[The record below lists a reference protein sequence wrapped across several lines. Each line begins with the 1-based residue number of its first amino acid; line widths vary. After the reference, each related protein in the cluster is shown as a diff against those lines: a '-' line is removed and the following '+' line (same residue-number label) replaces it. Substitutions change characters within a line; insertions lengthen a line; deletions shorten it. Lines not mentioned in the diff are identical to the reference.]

1 MKPKNKRLGRK
12 ILSTLTALSLSAAVF
27 AVPCAPSLTVNAGT
41 ITNIVTGR
49 WAAIGL
55 EYFERG
61 VMRALG
67 SAAAHAEN
75 ETVATILSK
84 TKRLLGNPQSN
95 ALGDIKALCME
106 MNQKLTYL
114 TSVVQNNNTYVSK
127 ELQKIDQK
135 ISRTNYNNC
144 INNLEEIN
152 GDSGF
157 VIGKFNALIYA
168 VNQYDANNADSIRA
182 LRLAYDDLYSIYE
195 RTTAGYMGKTFSFT
209 DDAEKLASLL
219 SSYDYSNGMNGTAPY
234 YSYDPGDKSH
244 WGDIKGGNTVIEN
257 YYDLLSTSCAFDH
270 EMVQNMTAEYNY
282 LAGITSQFIEAYTM
296 YISYYAQMAYAESYD
311 DMVDERNKQS
321 SVDLAWQEY
330 DRCCYM
336 LLRALAQMIDLHADR
351 MNGAMRS
358 YDVET
363 TIYFNNIRDSINAIS
378 VENDRTNH
386 TNRRFDHEYVSN
398 RNRTAKT
405 MQAYMVRP
413 YNADTAYII
422 RKTNDTQPTVLMQ
435 ELEYLAAEENMWDF
449 TGYTCDYYNLAFTAP
464 TSPVGI
470 NIMNKGSQVL
480 PLISTGA
487 YEMAGRDIRTY
498 LNSHGITEIPNIG
511 SKNPYILT
519 DVYSWDPSIGFSG
532 NFDVHMKFIQLPDY
546 MTSDT
551 APGMKN
557 FDMDDDQKYF
567 KDKETNIIYTGQPVI
582 AYTLP
587 NNAGASYQY
596 SADSGAS
603 VHGGYNVL
611 TSGDVVTLRIK
622 PDDGKYI
629 KSLQLFDRHAKDEK
643 KSEYVLCTYIDESD
657 ELYRSDCGIYPEA
670 DGYYRFILNVP
681 FRDADISLTL
691 GDSPVKSHTVSLEQS
706 EILPEYASAKIYY
719 DRDGGILLFDN
730 FSNDSQHTYNT
741 GDTVKV
747 AVSPYKG
754 YTCTGISVMDA
765 NGNEYPAEEVITDDY
780 LRLNDFQSNYSFTM
794 PDTDVTVKAV
804 YSKTNY
810 VTLEKGRHVRLGF
823 LNENGSVNDTSSV
836 LSYFPASAVTI
847 QASAESGYQLS
858 RIEVINEDTGKDVP
872 CTFSDGFIRFTMPQN
887 NVTVLAEA
895 EWLDDS
901 KHLAAVEAESRAL
914 LTLTDS
920 TGRPLNVDTV
930 QAEKGE
936 TVFFKVLS
944 DMPDAALQVYDT
956 AHQAVAVQPSEKGIY
971 RIVMPDSDVTIG
983 VAYADIAIDTETFRS
998 GVRFADAGGTVSDTE
1013 TLTVFC
1019 GSTVYLKDTFPY
1031 PHTLR
1036 VTGTGGS
1043 EIPLTRSADT
1053 LYSFTAPD
1061 GAVTVRIE
1069 ANVYTI
1075 EADASAQA
1083 YAVLLWCEDNPSD
1096 QKTVLNAYEGQKVYL
1111 QSDPQIAAD
1120 YRKMEIKDANGQP
1133 VALTPEG
1140 TNLYSFKAYA
1150 NTVISV
1156 PPFQYHT
1163 MAIGSVANGTGTF
1176 VQEDTVTQQEGIAG
1190 EWQDISLY
1198 APAGYSFSSCSAVH
1212 TDDGSDIP
1220 VNYTLSS
1227 ETETTQGVLSVV
1239 RCQMPESDI
1248 TLHFVMEKKPVVYI
1262 DRNGFVYDDSQKATA
1277 YIEVKDNSV
1286 NPPVYTA
1293 DSVACPL
1300 DCHTVEGRFIY
1311 DENNY
1316 PTHIQIIGQTTGTV
1330 FADTDVSADTVEFS
1344 YSTADGTAFGED
1356 ILVVPT
1362 FAAFIPQADVVIS
1375 NYAELVAFAENV
1387 INDYE
1392 HYEKAHAVLS
1402 NNIIVTSDDAVW
1414 TQGIGSV
1421 SENKPFR
1428 GTFDGQGFGIVS
1440 LKIKNTDNG
1449 ALFEYIGAEGVVKD
1463 LSVIDCDFTVMSA
1476 CAGGIAAVNEGMIDH
1491 CIVGIN
1497 TESQKTIRLHNGQE
1511 RILSEFNSA
1520 VNGIVSGGIAGHNK
1534 GTVKGC
1540 RSSAY
1545 VIGKDCGGIA
1555 GINDGKIYGCAN
1567 NGPVGK
1573 DSIVNKRC
1581 AGIAVVNNGTIES
1594 SYNSG
1599 KLTGTTQTVFASVA
1613 VENNSDEIIHVFY
1626 HQTENLTPFDDDS
1639 SDYQPTEACK
1649 ALTIEYMITKAFADE
1664 LNAVTDDSV
1673 QWKHIAYNG
1682 VKTNQGLPIVKGRF
1696 IENVTVVNDAK
1707 MKIKAAILKA
1717 MKINYKPMMLRSASY
1732 NTMLPAAGNR
1742 TMTCAYDMTAA
1753 DQNGNELPA
1762 EVWCEGVTVSVP
1774 VTANDAQIMILNDQN
1789 EAIVVTPDSIE
1800 NGWATFTLTEPASF
1814 AVAENISFDEPTP
1827 TPTPIKPDDG
1837 NVKTGESSMPL
1848 TAACA
1853 VLLVSVLAVL
1863 MTRRK
1868 KNRE

>member
-1 MKPKNKRLGRK
+1 
-12 ILSTLTALSLSAAVF
+12 
-27 AVPCAPSLTVNAGT
+27 
-41 ITNIVTGR
+41 
-49 WAAIGL
+49 
-55 EYFERG
+55 
-61 VMRALG
+61 
-67 SAAAHAEN
+67 
-75 ETVATILSK
+75 
-84 TKRLLGNPQSN
+84 
-95 ALGDIKALCME
+95 
-106 MNQKLTYL
+106 
-114 TSVVQNNNTYVSK
+114 
-127 ELQKIDQK
+127 
-135 ISRTNYNNC
+135 
-144 INNLEEIN
+144 
-152 GDSGF
+152 
-157 VIGKFNALIYA
+157 
-168 VNQYDANNADSIRA
+168 
-182 LRLAYDDLYSIYE
+182 
-195 RTTAGYMGKTFSFT
+195 MGKGDSFT
-209 DDAEKLASLL
+209 DDAEKLTSLL

-296 YISYYAQMAYAESYD
+296 YLSYYAQMVYAESSD
-311 DMVDERNKQS
+311 DIMAERNKQS
-321 SVDLAWQEY
+321 AIDLAWQEY

-336 LLRALAQMIDLHADR
+336 LLRALAQMIDLHGDR
-351 MNGAMRS
+351 INGAMRS
-358 YDVET
+358 YDVDT
-363 TIYFNNIRDSINAIS
+363 TIYFNNARDHIAALD
-378 VENDRTNH
+378 VENERTKH
-386 TNRRFDHEYVSN
+386 TNRHFDHEYVSY
-398 RNRTAKT
+398 RNKT
-405 MQAYMVRP
+405 NKKMQAYMVRP
-413 YNADTAYII
+413 YNADVSYII
-422 RKTNDTQPTVLMQ
+422 RKVNADQPTVLME
-435 ELEYLAAEENMWDF
+435 ELEYLAAEENLWDF

-470 NIMNKGSQVL
+470 NIMNNGRQVL

-487 YEMAGRDIRTY
+487 YEMAGRDIKTY
-498 LNSHGITEIPNIG
+498 LNSHGVTEIPNIG

-622 PDDGKYI
+622 PDNGKYI
-629 KSLQLFDRHAKDEK
+629 KSLQLFDTHAKGEN
-643 KSEYVLCTYIDESD
+643 KSDYVLCTYIDESD
-657 ELYRSDCGIYPEA
+657 ELYRSDCGIYPDA
-670 DGYYRFILNVP
+670 DGYYKFTLNVP
-681 FRDADISLTL
+681 FRDAEVSLTL
-691 GDSPVKSHTVSLEQS
+691 GDSPVSSHTVSLEES
-706 EILPEYASAKIYY
+706 EILPDYSSSKTYY
-719 DRDGGILLFDN
+719 DQDGGILLFDN
-730 FSNDSQHTYNT
+730 FSNSRQRAYNT
-741 GDTVKV
+741 GDTVTV
-747 AVSPYKG
+747 AIVPYRG
-754 YTCTGISVMDA
+754 YTCTGIAVTDA
-765 NGNEYPAEEVITDDY
+765 NGTTYAAAEATTDDD
-780 LRLNDFQSNYSFTM
+780 LRLNGFQSNYSFIM

-810 VTLEKGRHVRLGF
+810 VTLEGSRNVRIGF
-823 LNENGSVNDTSSV
+823 QNDSGPIDETV
-836 LSYFPASAVTI
+836 TVRSYFPDAKVTV
-847 QASAESGYQLS
+847 QAAANSGYRIS
-858 RIEVINEDTGKDVP
+858 RITVTNEDTGKDVP
-872 CTFSDGFIRFTMPQN
+872 CDFSDGLIRFTMPQN

-895 EWLDDS
+895 EWADDS
-901 KHLAAVEAESRAL
+901 EHLVTIEAESRDL
-914 LTLTDS
+914 LILTDR
-920 TGRPLNVDTV
+920 TGHPLNVDTV

-983 VAYADIAIDTETFRS
+983 VAYADIAIETETFRS

-1300 DCHTVEGRFIY
+1300 DCHTVEGRFVY
-1311 DENNY
+1311 DESYY

-1330 FADTDVSADTVEFS
+1330 FVDTDVSADTVAFS

-1387 INDYE
+1387 RNDYE
-1392 HYEKAHAVLS
+1392 HYQKAHAVLK
-1402 NNIIVTSDDAVW
+1402 NNIIVTPDDAAW

-1421 SENKPFR
+1421 SENKPFM
-1428 GTFDGQGFGIVS
+1428 GIFDGQGFAVVS
-1440 LKIKNTDNG
+1440 LLVNNTDNG
-1449 ALFEYIGAEGVVKD
+1449 ALFEYIGSQGVVKD
-1463 LSVIDCDFTVMSA
+1463 LAVIDCDYAVISD
-1476 CAGGIAAVNEGMIDH
+1476 CAGGIAAVNEGLIDH
-1491 CIVGIN
+1491 CISGIN
-1497 TESQKTIRLHNGQE
+1497 TESQKLIQFNDGRK
-1511 RILSEFNSA
+1511 RSLSEFNSA
-1520 VNGIVSGGIAGHNK
+1520 VNGTLSGGIAGHNK
-1534 GTVKGC
+1534 GTIKGC

-1545 VIGKDCGGIA
+1545 VIGTDCGGIA
-1555 GINDGKIYGCAN
+1555 GINDGIIDGCAN

-1573 DSIVNKRC
+1573 DSIVSQRC
-1581 AGIAVVNNGTIES
+1581 AGIAVVNNGTIQA

-1599 KLTGTTQTVFASVA
+1599 KLTGTTQTVFAAVA
-1613 VENNSDEIIHVFY
+1613 VENNSDKIISVFY
-1626 HQTENLTPFDDDS
+1626 HNAENLTPFDDS
-1639 SDYQPTEACK
+1639 SAYQPTEACK
-1649 ALTIEYMITKAFADE
+1649 ALAIEYMMTKAFADE
-1664 LNAVTDDSV
+1664 LNIVTDNAV
-1673 QWKHIAYNG
+1673 QWEHIAYNG
-1682 VKTNQGLPIVKGRF
+1682 IKTNQGFPIVKGRF
-1696 IENVTVVNDAK
+1696 IENVTIVNDAK
-1707 MKIKAAILKA
+1707 MKIQAAIIKA
-1717 MKINYKPMMLRSASY
+1717 MKINYIPMMLRSASY
-1732 NTMLPAAGNR
+1732 NTMLSAAGSR
-1742 TMTCAYDMTAA
+1742 TMTCAYDMTAS

-1762 EVWCEGVTVSVP
+1762 ELWCEGITVSVP
-1774 VTANDAQIMILNDQN
+1774 VTTNDAQIIILDDQ
-1789 EAIVVTPDSIE
+1789 EKAVVVTPDSIE

-1827 TPTPIKPDDG
+1827 TGIGCSDDKEKEKP
-1837 NVKTGESSMPL
+1837 
-1848 TAACA
+1848 
-1853 VLLVSVLAVL
+1853 
-1863 MTRRK
+1863 
-1868 KNRE
+1868 